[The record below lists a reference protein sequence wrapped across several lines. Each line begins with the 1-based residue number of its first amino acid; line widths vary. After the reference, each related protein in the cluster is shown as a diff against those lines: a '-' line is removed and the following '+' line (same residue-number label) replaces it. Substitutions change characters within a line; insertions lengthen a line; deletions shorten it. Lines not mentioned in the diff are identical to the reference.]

1 MVTSSNQ
8 QSDLY
13 AFALHHSAL
22 SASVNKWNNKQE
34 NKMVLEL
41 KWLQDML
48 YNVTTALLPL
58 TSWSVYSCANVF
70 WKCIRTT
77 YWTLILWRYCVARPK
92 KNFTLGGC
100 HKLKWWCHKYWWCHQ
115 FGDDVT
121 MYWWWCRSVLVMM
134 ALPPG
139 SFVTSPHW
147 CSYCW
152 RASQTT
158 IYKRLTSEVI

>member
-13 AFALHHSAL
+13 AFVLHHSAL

-48 YNVTTALLPL
+48 NNVTTALLPF
-58 TSWSVYSCANVF
+58 TSWSVYSCANIF

-92 KNFTLGGC
+92 TLTLGAVTSWSGDVTSIGDVTSLEMMSQC
-100 HKLKWWCHKYWWCHQ
+100 I
-115 FGDDVT
+115 GDDVAVS
-121 MYWWWCRSVLVMM
+121 WWWCNFLQG
-134 ALPPG
+134 AL
-139 SFVTSPHW
+139 
-147 CSYCW
+147 
-152 RASQTT
+152 
-158 IYKRLTSEVI
+158 